1 MELLSLGQTILIFIA
16 ALFIL
21 VFVHEL
27 GHFLAAKAFGM
38 RVEKFSIGFPPK
50 ILGFTRGDTEYS
62 IGATPLGGFVKI
74 SGMLDESMDTDSLES
89 VPQPWEYRSRP
100 VWQRMI
106 VITAGVI
113 FNMILAA
120 VIYIGVAFSSGE
132 TIIPTA
138 SVEGIYV
145 EEESLAYDLGF
156 RTDDQLI
163 AVNGQEVEDFQAFLS
178 PSALSAS
185 QVSYDVIRQGERV
198 TLPMPSD
205 FLDQLSERPEFITAD
220 MALPSMIGAVS
231 PGSPAD
237 RAGLMPGDR
246 VVELNGASVKYWAQL
261 VETILETEGMFELV
275 VEREGDQVILQ
286 GDKESASDPLGINL
300 MDISQMFDIERRRY
314 NAGEAIVAGIGLTG
328 ETTTTIFQ
336 GLRQL
341 FTGQVS
347 VRNNLGGPIA
357 IASVA
362 KQATDSAGWI
372 GFWNITAF
380 LSITLAIMNM
390 LPIPVLDGGHFV
402 FLLYEAITRREAS
415 LTVRMWAQQIG
426 FYILIAVMIFAFSN
440 DILRL
445 LG

>member
-1 MELLSLGQTILIFIA
+1 MELLSLGQTILIFVA

-50 ILGFTRGDTEYS
+50 ILGFTRGETEYS
-62 IGATPLGGFVKI
+62 IGATPLGGFVKV
-74 SGMLDESMDTDSLES
+74 SGMLDESMDSEALDSE
-89 VPQPWEYRSRP
+89 PQPWEYRSRP
-100 VWQRMI
+100 VWQRMV

-120 VIYIGVAFSSGE
+120 LIYIGVAFSTGE
-132 TIIPTA
+132 TMIPAA

-145 EEESLAYDLGF
+145 EEGSLAYDLGF
-156 RTDDQLI
+156 RTDDRLV

-185 QVSYDVIRQGERV
+185 QVSYDVIRNGERI
-198 TLPMPSD
+198 TLTMPSD
-205 FLDQLSERPEFITAD
+205 FLDELSERPGFITAD

-237 RAGLMPGDR
+237 NAGLRPGDR
-246 VVELNGASVKYWAQL
+246 IVELNGNSVTYWAQL
-261 VETILETEGMFELV
+261 VEEISQTEGSFELV
-275 VEREGDQVILQ
+275 VEREGDQVTLQ
-286 GDKESASDPLGINL
+286 GAKESTSDPLGINL
-300 MDISQMFDIERRRY
+300 MDMSQMFDIERRQY
-314 NAGEAIVAGIGLTG
+314 SVGEAVVAGVGLTG
-328 ETTTTIFQ
+328 ETTTTILQ

-390 LPIPVLDGGHFV
+390 LPIPVLDGGHFI
-402 FLLYEAITRREAS
+402 FLLYEAITRREPS
-415 LTVRMWAQQIG
+415 LTVRTWAQQIG

>member
-1 MELLSLGQTILIFIA
+1 MELLSLGQTILIFVA

-27 GHFLAAKAFGM
+27 GHYFAAKAFGM

-62 IGATPLGGFVKI
+62 IGATPLGGFVKV
-74 SGMLDESMDTDSLES
+74 SGMLDESMDTDSLETE
-89 VPQPWEYRSRP
+89 PQPWEYRSRP
-100 VWQRMI
+100 VWQRMV

-113 FNMILAA
+113 FNMIFAA
-120 VIYIGVAFSSGE
+120 LIYIGVAFSSGE

-138 SVEGIYV
+138 SVEGIFV
-145 EEESLAYDLGF
+145 EEETLAYDLGF

-198 TLPMPSD
+198 TLTMPRD
-205 FLDQLSERPEFITAD
+205 FLDQLSERPEFIPAD
-220 MALPSMIGAVS
+220 MALPSMIGS
-231 PGSPAD
+231 INPGSPAD
-237 RAGLMPGDR
+237 KAGLKPGDK
-246 VVELNGASVKYWAQL
+246 VLEINGQSAQYWTQFTNQIQA
-261 VETILETEGMFELV
+261 TEGEFTLLIERDGEQEL
-275 VEREGDQVILQ
+275 LQ
-286 GDKESASDPLGINL
+286 GVKESASDPLGVYI
-300 MDISQMFDIERRRY
+300 MDVSQMFDIERRRY
-314 NAGEAIVAGIGLTG
+314 SAGEALVAGVGLTG
-328 ETTTTIFQ
+328 ETTTTILQ

-402 FLLYEAITRREAS
+402 FLLYEAITRREPS

-426 FYILIAVMIFAFSN
+426 FYILIVAMIFIFSN

>member
-1 MELLSLGQTILIFIA
+1 MELLSVGQTILIFIA

-27 GHFLAAKAFGM
+27 GHYTAAKLLNM
-38 RVEKFSIGFPPK
+38 RVEKFYVGFPPK
-50 ILGFTRGDTEYS
+50 LIGFTRGHTEFS
-62 IGATPLGGFVKI
+62 IGATPLGGFVKV
-74 SGMLDESMDTDSLES
+74 SGMLDESMDTDSLDSE
-89 VPQPWEYRSRP
+89 PQPWEYRSRP

-120 VIYIGVAFSSGE
+120 LIYIGVAFSSGE
-132 TIIPTA
+132 TIIPVS

-145 EEESLAYDLGF
+145 EETSLAYDLGF

-163 AVNGQEVEDFQAFLS
+163 GVNGQDVEDFQAFLS

-185 QVSYDVIRQGERV
+185 QVRYDVLRNGERV
-198 TLPMPSD
+198 TLTMPSD
-205 FLDQLSERPEFITAD
+205 FLDQLSERPEFITAE
-220 MALPSMIGAVS
+220 MALPSMIGSIS

-237 RAGLMPGDR
+237 KAGLQPGDK
-246 VVELNGASVKYWAQL
+246 VLELNGNPARYWSQFTQQILSTQGSFSLL
-261 VETILETEGMFELV
+261 VERGGEQVELLG
-275 VEREGDQVILQ
+275 E
-286 GDKESASDPLGINL
+286 KSTASDPLGVYI
-300 MDISQMFDIERRRY
+300 MDVSQMFDIERRRY
-314 NAGEAIVAGIGLTG
+314 SAGEALIAGIGLTG

-341 FTGQVS
+341 ITGQVS

-357 IASVA
+357 IASIA

-402 FLLYEAITRREAS
+402 FLLYEAVTRREPS
-415 LTVRMWAQQIG
+415 LDFRMRAQQVG

>member
-1 MELLSLGQTILIFIA
+1 MEILSLGQTILIFIA

-50 ILGFTRGDTEYS
+50 IIGFTRGDTEYS
-62 IGATPLGGFVKI
+62 IGATPLGGFVKV
-74 SGMLDESMDTDSLES
+74 SGMLDESMDTDSLETE
-89 VPQPWEYRSRP
+89 PQPWEYRSRP
-100 VWQRMI
+100 VWQRMV

-120 VIYIGVAFSSGE
+120 FIYIGVALSSGE
-132 TIIPTA
+132 TIIPTS

-145 EEESLAYDLGF
+145 EEASLAYDLGF
-156 RTDDQLI
+156 RTDDQLVG
-163 AVNGQEVEDFQAFLS
+163 VNGQDVDDFQAFLS

-185 QVSYDVIRQGERV
+185 QVRYDVMRDGERV
-198 TLPMPSD
+198 TLTMPSD
-205 FLDQLSERPEFITAD
+205 FLDQLSERPEFITAE
-220 MALPSMIGAVS
+220 MALPSMIGSIS

-237 RAGLMPGDR
+237 KAGLQPGDR
-246 VVELNGASVKYWAQL
+246 VLELNGNPARYWAQF
-261 VETILETEGMFELV
+261 TQQILSTEGSFVLL
-275 VEREGDQVILQ
+275 VEREGEQVELQ
-286 GDKESASDPLGINL
+286 GEKSTASDPLGVYI
-300 MDISQMFDIERRRY
+300 MDVAQMFDIERRQY
-314 NAGEAIVAGIGLTG
+314 SAGEAIVAGVGLTG

-357 IASVA
+357 IASIA

-402 FLLYEAITRREAS
+402 FLLYEAVTRREPS
-415 LTVRMWAQQIG
+415 VDFRMRAQQVG

>member
-1 MELLSLGQTILIFIA
+1 MELLSLGQTILIFVA

-27 GHFLAAKAFGM
+27 GHYFAAKAFGM

-62 IGATPLGGFVKI
+62 IGATPLGGFVKV
-74 SGMLDESMDTDSLES
+74 SGMLDESMDTDSLETE
-89 VPQPWEYRSRP
+89 PQPWEYRSRP
-100 VWQRMI
+100 VWQRMV

-113 FNMILAA
+113 FNMIFAA
-120 VIYIGVAFSSGE
+120 LIYIGVAFSSGE

-138 SVEGIYV
+138 SVEGIFV
-145 EEESLAYDLGF
+145 EEETLAHDLGF
-156 RTDDQLI
+156 RTDDQLV

-198 TLPMPSD
+198 TLTMPSD

-220 MALPSMIGAVS
+220 MALPSMIGS
-231 PGSPAD
+231 INPGSPAD
-237 RAGLMPGDR
+237 KAGLKPGDK
-246 VVELNGASVKYWAQL
+246 VLEINGQSAQYWTQFTNQIQA
-261 VETILETEGMFELV
+261 TEGEFTLLIERDGEQEL
-275 VEREGDQVILQ
+275 LQ
-286 GDKESASDPLGINL
+286 GVKESASDPLGVYI
-300 MDISQMFDIERRRY
+300 MDVSQMFDIQRRRY
-314 NAGEAIVAGIGLTG
+314 SAGEALVAGVGLTG
-328 ETTTTIFQ
+328 ETTTTILQ

-402 FLLYEAITRREAS
+402 FLLYEAITRREPS

-426 FYILIAVMIFAFSN
+426 FYILIVAMIFIFSN

>member
-1 MELLSLGQTILIFIA
+1 MELLSLGQTILIFVA

-50 ILGFTRGDTEYS
+50 ILGFTRGETEYS
-62 IGATPLGGFVKI
+62 IGATPLGGFVKV
-74 SGMLDESMDTDSLES
+74 SGMLDESMDSEALDSE
-89 VPQPWEYRSRP
+89 PQPWEYRSRP
-100 VWQRMI
+100 VWQRMV

-120 VIYIGVAFSSGE
+120 LIYIGVAFSTGE
-132 TIIPTA
+132 TMIPAA

-145 EEESLAYDLGF
+145 EEGSLAYDLGF
-156 RTDDQLI
+156 RTDDRLV

-185 QVSYDVIRQGERV
+185 QVSYDVIRNGERI
-198 TLPMPSD
+198 TLAMPSD
-205 FLDQLSERPEFITAD
+205 FLDELSERPEFITAD

-237 RAGLMPGDR
+237 NAGLRPGDR
-246 VVELNGASVKYWAQL
+246 IVELNGNPVTYWAQL
-261 VETILETEGMFELV
+261 VEEISQTEGSFELV
-275 VEREGDQVILQ
+275 VEREGDQVTLQ
-286 GDKESASDPLGINL
+286 GAKESTSDPLGINL
-300 MDISQMFDIERRRY
+300 MDMSQMFDIERRQY
-314 NAGEAIVAGIGLTG
+314 SVGEAVVAGVGLTG
-328 ETTTTIFQ
+328 ETTTTILQ

-390 LPIPVLDGGHFV
+390 LPIPVLDGGHFI
-402 FLLYEAITRREAS
+402 FLLYEAITRREPS
-415 LTVRMWAQQIG
+415 LTVKMWAQQIG